1 MIEPAEEALP
11 FRWDLVTPDQVG
23 SLLQGTRTPTLW
35 FLDELVECA
44 AKIVARS
51 ADGDLYFVGRSLDS
65 MFDLL
70 SGALAGHQHVIHRLP
85 FSFRRPV
92 VRSTGRR
99 WRPRPLTPGERA
111 QARRIMATV
120 NLTPH
125 ALARRRR
132 PVTFVDVV
140 AFGST
145 FAELFQLLHEWVG
158 DDRESWPVIRRKLRF
173 VGVTMRRKTS
183 PNTYRWLQ
191 HAAWTAALPARAIVN
206 VPMDAPVWAH
216 LADEQT
222 KLTRSF
228 GPERWFADAG
238 REREERAQRAPQSRA
253 NADRPDHDERTR
265 QALAEALALVAY
277 GRSDQGRRALARAMD
292 GEPALA
298 KAWLRTL
305 VARLIRP

>member
-1 MIEPAEEALP
+1 MIELAEEALP

-35 FLDELVECA
+35 FRDELVECA
-44 AKIVARS
+44 AKVIARS
-51 ADGDLYFVGRSLDS
+51 GNGDLYFVGRSLDS

-70 SGALAGHQHVIHRLP
+70 SGALAGRQPVIHRLP

-92 VRSTGRR
+92 VRSTAQR
-99 WRPRPLTPGERA
+99 WKPRPLTPGERA

-120 NLTPH
+120 HLTPH

-132 PVTFVDVV
+132 PATFVDVV
-140 AFGST
+140 SGGST
-145 FAELFQLLHEWVG
+145 FAELVQLLHEWVG

-173 VGVTMRRKTS
+173 VGVTMRRRTS
-183 PNTYRWLQ
+183 PNTYRWQQ
-191 HAAWTAALPARAIVN
+191 HAAWTAALPASAIAN
-206 VPMDAPVWAH
+206 VSMDAPVWCH

-228 GPERWFADAG
+228 GPERWLAETG
-238 REREERAQRAPQSRA
+238 PER
-253 NADRPDHDERTR
+253 DERTR

-277 GRSDQGRRALARAMD
+277 GRSETGRRALARAMA

-298 KAWLRTL
+298 KSWLRTL
-305 VARLIRP
+305 VTRLNAP